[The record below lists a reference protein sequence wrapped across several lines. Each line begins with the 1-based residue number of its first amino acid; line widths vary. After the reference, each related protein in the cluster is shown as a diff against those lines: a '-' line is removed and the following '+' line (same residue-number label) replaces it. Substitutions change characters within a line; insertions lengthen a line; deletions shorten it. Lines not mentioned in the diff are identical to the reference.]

1 MNAKKILGTFMVGI
15 VLSGTF
21 LTCGRSLAN
30 DFNNKSS
37 IEFEKIY
44 RNDISQSLGIDTN
57 ISVSEY
63 ITINNENI
71 PLYCTFEDKSQA
83 LEEIKVKANNLLNK
97 IKDKYSIE
105 EDLNEENWKIYRGKS
120 NQYITECE
128 AEGQDKQEY
137 WDLFGFFDIYENDEA
152 NEEIKNYTTTI
163 RSNTIDSTLVA
174 LLPYDTECSEVEEF
188 NEQQLSINNKLNMSR
203 AYNLNSAIVYAERY
217 ASSPNETDYD
227 YFSKG
232 DCTNFT
238 SQILEAAGVSQVV
251 YDNENLG
258 WWHKVA
264 TGLFGIKSHSHS
276 ISWVR
281 ARTFAKYMGIG
292 YTTKN
297 HSEFS
302 QNIQKGDFIAYDRN
316 GDGDMDH
323 NAFVVDKDNYMGT
336 YNGKSYY
343 DYKVAQH
350 TGNYCAWT
358 SSTTN
363 SWETLEN
370 GTVVYARVRR

>member
-1 MNAKKILGTFMVGI
+1 MNEKKILGTFMVGI

-217 ASSPNETDYD
+217 ASRPNETDYD

-232 DCTNFT
+232 DCTNCT

-258 WWHKVA
+258 WWHKVT

>member
-227 YFSKG
+227 YFSDG

-258 WWHKVA
+258 WWHKVT

-358 SSTTN
+358 SSTAN